1 MKKSIQI
8 KTVGI
13 VKTRTNK
20 SILDMFNF
28 YVVLAGCDT
37 AGLTHKGENSKIHP
51 YKKVQK
57 MKDLPKTWDSRE
69 KNFEDFRQK
78 KNRNFIVNLLK
89 NPRNIRHLKTA
100 IKFGPSKQ

>member
-1 MKKSIQI
+1 
-8 KTVGI
+8 
-13 VKTRTNK
+13 
-20 SILDMFNF
+20 MFNF
-28 YVVLAGCDT
+28 YLVLADCDT

-51 YKKVQK
+51 YKKSTK
-57 MKDLPKTWDSRE
+57 NEGPPENMGFKG

-89 NPRNIRHLKTA
+89 NPRNIRPLKTA